1 MARDAP
7 TGTKSNEE
15 GEQTI
20 NHLKIKRLIKKAVA
34 PLVQEARCRHANL
47 GYFPHI
53 RA

>member
-15 GEQTI
+15 DEQTI
-20 NHLKIKRLIKKAVA
+20 KQLKVKGLIKNSEA